1 LAAGISPATYDRA
14 TSGISLNPRIEELNE
29 KQPEFVRP
37 VSEYLETVITPE
49 RIAKGRELMRQN
61 RGLLRRLNEQYGV
74 PPSILT
80 AIWGIETRYGRQ
92 LGTFNLIEAL
102 ANLAYDGPRTDYG
115 RTQLIAAMR
124 IAQEQH
130 VDPAQ
135 MTGSWAGAFGQT
147 QFIPTTFLKYAVDGD
162 RDGRI
167 DLWNSTADA
176 LASTANY
183 LDESGWRAGEPWG
196 EEVRLPENFPYAE
209 ADLTIRKPLSEWAE
223 LGVRSMSGKPLPA
236 DPEPA
241 SVILPAGHRGP
252 AFLVLNN
259 FNVLLKY
266 NTAIPYALALALLSD
281 RLKGSDGVHASW
293 PADGVALNQLAAVA
307 LQQALT
313 ELGFST
319 GSADG
324 VFGARTRQAIRA
336 YQQSRGLPA
345 DGFPSS
351 GLVARVLA
359 ESGKH

>member
-1 LAAGISPATYDRA
+1 PDGLDYRCTADGCPSGDPVRRTSGNRAEQPILSGGASLRQSRGAVTVAALLLIGAASGQMAVAAPGSESSASNAAAEQSGFENFLRQFRATAVAAGISPATYDHA

-80 AIWGIETRYGRQ
+80 AICGIETRYGRQ

-102 ANLAYDGPRTDYG
+102 TNLAYDGPRTDYG

-167 DLWNSTADA
+167 DLWNSTA
-176 LASTANY
+176 
-183 LDESGWRAGEPWG
+183 
-196 EEVRLPENFPYAE
+196 
-209 ADLTIRKPLSEWAE
+209 
-223 LGVRSMSGKPLPA
+223 
-236 DPEPA
+236 
-241 SVILPAGHRGP
+241 
-252 AFLVLNN
+252 
-259 FNVLLKY
+259 
-266 NTAIPYALALALLSD
+266 
-281 RLKGSDGVHASW
+281 
-293 PADGVALNQLAAVA
+293 
-307 LQQALT
+307 
-313 ELGFST
+313 
-319 GSADG
+319 
-324 VFGARTRQAIRA
+324 
-336 YQQSRGLPA
+336 
-345 DGFPSS
+345 
-351 GLVARVLA
+351 
-359 ESGKH
+359 